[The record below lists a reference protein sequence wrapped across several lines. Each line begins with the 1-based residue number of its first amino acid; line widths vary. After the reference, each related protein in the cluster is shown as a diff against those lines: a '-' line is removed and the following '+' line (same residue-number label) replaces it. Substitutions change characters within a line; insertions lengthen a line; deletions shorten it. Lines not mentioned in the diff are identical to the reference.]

1 MKSIH
6 AEEYQHTATS
16 CVCCGSEQLSRS
28 PAILM
33 PFLAHRIYG
42 WEPVQID
49 ESWGLRTIPQGI
61 AYSLC
66 NSLLCE
72 QCGLLFLDIRFS
84 DSEMM
89 RLYENYRDN
98 EYTLLREKYEPGY
111 TERNEALLE
120 GMSYIGDV
128 ESFLQPYL
136 PKTIRVL
143 DWGGDT
149 GVNTPFK
156 ESASNTIHIYDISG
170 VETFGLFP
178 KVSKQTAAKNDYDLI
193 VCSNVLEHVPL
204 PRKVLREIKAIMRPT
219 TILYVEVPLENLAKE
234 YLDGVKLLEKKRH
247 WHEHIN
253 FFNQGALEALMAS
266 VGLSLLSIVSHDIQ
280 IESKSYTVFMLACMQ
295 SEA

>member
-1 MKSIH
+1 
-6 AEEYQHTATS
+6 
-16 CVCCGSEQLSRS
+16 
-28 PAILM
+28 M
-33 PFLAHRIYG
+33 PFMAQRIYS
-42 WEPVQID
+42 WEPALID
-49 ESWGLRTIPQGI
+49 ESWGLKTIPQGI

-72 QCGLLFLDIRFS
+72 QCGLLFMDIRFS

-89 RLYENYRDN
+89 RLYDNYRDS

-111 TERNEALLE
+111 TERNKALLE

-136 PKTIRVL
+136 PKTMRVL

-193 VCSNVLEHVPL
+193 VCSNVLEHVPF

-219 TILYVEVPLENLAKE
+219 TVLYIEVPLENLVKE
-234 YLDGVKLLEKKRH
+234 YLDGVKLLRKKRH

-253 FFNQGALEALMAS
+253 FFNQSALEALMVS

-280 IESKSYTVFMLACMQ
+280 IESKSYTVFMLACVH
-295 SEA
+295 SES